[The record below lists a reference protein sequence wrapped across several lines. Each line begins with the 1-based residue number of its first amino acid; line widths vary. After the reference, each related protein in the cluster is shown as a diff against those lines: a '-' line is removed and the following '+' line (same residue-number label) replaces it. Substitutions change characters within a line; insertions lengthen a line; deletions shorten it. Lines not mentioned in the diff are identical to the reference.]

1 MYTTNLT
8 IIFVIIVITKK
19 FLPRSITVFLICFS
33 FLSFSK
39 IIRSGLIITV
49 GLGS

>member
-19 FLPRSITVFLICFS
+19 FLPRSITVFLFFFPLF
-33 FLSFSK
+33 FLFL
-39 IIRSGLIITV
+39 RL
-49 GLGS
+49 LDMDE